1 MLINRWTILGVLS
14 IARIAIGFQFQSIA
28 SVSTALVDEMGIG
41 YGQIGTLIGL
51 YMLPGVVIA
60 LPSGILSKRFGDK
73 RMAGYGLLLMIVG
86 GTILGLSE
94 SYGLAFIGRLVS
106 GIGAVLFNVVLT
118 KMVTDWFVGREI
130 RTALGVMLSTWPF
143 GIALALVT
151 QSALAGAY
159 SWEWVMFL
167 TSAVCMISL
176 ALLVSIYRPPQSGV
190 SIVEESIMRF
200 AIPLREFVPVS
211 MAWIAWALFN
221 VGLAL
226 FFSFGPGLLIDRGI
240 SEIKA
245 SSLIS
250 IGLWVTLAS
259 IPLGGYLSEKTGRPG
274 AIIILSSAFAALALV
289 LLPFLSY
296 PLILSILLGLGI
308 APAGAIVALP
318 SQALSSENRGPGL
331 GIFYTWYY
339 IGMAVG
345 PVLAGLGRD
354 LTDSAATPILVGS
367 GMFLAVILFIVMFN
381 LLQTKVEAVRY
392 QGMRKP

>member
-1 MLINRWTILGVLS
+1 MRSLMPMNRWTILGVLC
-14 IARIAIGFQFQSIA
+14 IARIAMGFQFQSIA
-28 SVSTALVDEMGIG
+28 SVSQSLINDMDIG

-60 LPSGILSKRFGDK
+60 LPSGLLSKRVGDK
-73 RMAGYGLLLMIVG
+73 RMSGFGLLLMIVG
-86 GTILGLSE
+86 GTILGLSD
-94 SYGLAFIGRLVS
+94 SYGLAVVGRVVS
-106 GIGAVLFNVVLT
+106 GIGAVSFNVVLT
-118 KMVTDWFVGREI
+118 KMVTDWFIGREI

-151 QSALAGAY
+151 QSALADAY

-167 TSAVCMISL
+167 TSAGCVVSL
-176 ALLVSIYRPPQSGV
+176 ALVISVYRPPQSGV
-190 SIVEESIMRF
+190 SILEETAGRL
-200 AIPLREFVPVS
+200 AIPLREFASVS
-211 MAWIAWALFN
+211 VAGIAWALFN
-221 VGLAL
+221 LGLVL
-226 FFSFGPGLLIDRGI
+226 FFSFGPGLLTDQGMSAIR
-240 SEIKA
+240 A

-259 IPLGGYLSEKTGRPG
+259 VPIGGYLSERTRRPDTV
-274 AIIILSSAFAALALV
+274 IFLSSACAAAALV

-296 PLILSILLGLGI
+296 PLVLSILLGLGI

-318 SQALSSENRGPGL
+318 SQALSSENRALGL

-354 LTDSAATPILVGS
+354 LTDSAATPVLIGG
-367 GMFLAVILFIVMFN
+367 GMFLAVIFFVVMFR
-381 LLQTKVEAVRY
+381 LLQTKVETAH
-392 QGMRKP
+392 